1 MREFNKRADE
11 LANRG
16 IKEHRK
22 QIKEEPVKTAKSTKE
37 IVEECAAWIKKRVDA
52 AHAKGIILGLS
63 GGIDSA
69 VVAALAKKACGDNVL
84 CVMMPC
90 HSSPSALEDAV
101 LVAEAFDLRTVTV
114 DLTDTYDTMK
124 AAMPELIPYGY
135 ANIGPRLRMTT
146 LYAMGSDKGYLV
158 AGTSNRTETMI
169 GYFTKWGD
177 AACDIKP
184 IASFYKYQ
192 VYDIARELGVPE
204 RLITKPPTAD
214 LWEGQTDEGEIGLTY
229 DELDGILEFIDDGEE
244 PAGDPATIEKVK
256 GLIKKSAHKRDAI
269 PVFELK

>member
-1 MREFNKRADE
+1 MRVAVTVKTKTVTTAKVTCT
-11 LANRG
+11 LAN
-16 IKEHRK
+16 
-22 QIKEEPVKTAKSTKE
+22 VK
-37 IVEECAAWIKKRVDA
+37 
-52 AHAKGIILGLS
+52 
-63 GGIDSA
+63 
-69 VVAALAKKACGDNVL
+69 
-84 CVMMPC
+84 
-90 HSSPSALEDAV
+90 
-101 LVAEAFDLRTVTV
+101 VTV
-114 DLTDTYDTMK
+114 NFSQDFQDSFARATSTVESSVAGVSAQAFT
-124 AAMPELIPYGY
+124 
-135 ANIGPRLRMTT
+135 
-146 LYAMGSDKGYLV
+146 MGSDKGYLV